1 VRFSINQFHNTILT
15 SGTAPLELL
24 ERQVDGYIRSAAR

>member
-1 VRFSINQFHNTILT
+1 MDQFHNTILT
-15 SGTAPLELL
+15 TGTAPLELL